1 MAKPCDKV
9 VIGMIKL
16 SWNGGSDFLETIL
29 LSSCIIYIPQ
39 VSAKAKFR
47 IWVTTMLCDMLS
59 LSFLKRSNMQESDT
73 FNIITQVLSAKYH
86 GALIMDAVNYNLHGS
101 LNIWCISKLLYKSIV
116 VGPQFHSKNWA
127 GTCIFIFLG
136 IIEIATKL
144 LPSFLK
150 KK

>member
-1 MAKPCDKV
+1 
-9 VIGMIKL
+9 
-16 SWNGGSDFLETIL
+16 
-29 LSSCIIYIPQ
+29 
-39 VSAKAKFR
+39 
-47 IWVTTMLCDMLS
+47 MLH
-59 LSFLKRSNMQESDT
+59 QQSDT

-127 GTCIFIFLG
+127 GTCIFIFLRL
-136 IIEIATKL
+136 IEIASKL

-150 KK
+150 KNSGGTLYCLSSYIHFSALTSNSWSFESHYPDAVSFSLFSFLC